1 MKVLVIEDE
10 ALASKHLTGL
20 LSEIGDIEIKAQLD
34 SIKST
39 VNWLAVHPTPD
50 LIFMD
55 IHIAD
60 GSAFKIFDLVEV
72 DCPVIF
78 TTAYDEYAIQAFKV
92 NSIDYLLKPVTIEA
106 LEAALTKFK
115 KISVQ
120 TDFRSELKMLLK
132 SIKNEKRYKT
142 TLLVSAKGSRLI
154 PLQTSDIACF
164 YIENQIVKAITY
176 DNKSYSIDH
185 SLELLAEQLDP
196 AMFYRANRQYIVS
209 KNALRELDLWF
220 NHRLSV
226 HLKVP
231 TPSKILVSKV
241 KVTEFREWLT
251 SS

>member
-1 MKVLVIEDE
+1 VKVLIIEDE

-20 LSEIGDIEIKAQLD
+20 LAEIGNIEVQANLD
-34 SIKST
+34 SIKSSVAWLT
-39 VNWLAVHPTPD
+39 VNPTPD

-92 NSIDYLLKPVTIEA
+92 NSIDYLLKPLTIEA
-106 LEAALTKFK
+106 IKAALTKFK
-115 KISVQ
+115 KISGQ
-120 TDFRSELKMLLK
+120 IDFRSELKMLLK
-132 SIKNEKRYKT
+132 SIKTEKRYKS

-154 PLQTSDIACF
+154 PLQTSDIAFF
-164 YIENQIVKAITY
+164 YIDNQVVKAITN
-176 DNKSYSIDH
+176 DNNSFSIDY
-185 SLELLAEQLDP
+185 SLEQLAEQLDP
-196 AMFYRANRQYIVS
+196 AIFYRANRQFIVS
-209 KNALRELDLWF
+209 KNAVRELDLWF

-231 TPSKILVSKV
+231 TPSKILISKV